1 METDSAPVCWL
12 LLKVHPVPL
21 SGPDLACSDWGTH
34 TFFLVGNLKIL
45 LLLFNCKLATCPE
58 ETSGKLRPPPLKHWA
73 LSTAIVVVVVV
84 FVVVVVVV
92 VEISSSFSLTV
103 SLPQDFNLCRD
114 SIPLAVSQ
122 SHWFRTL

>member
-1 METDSAPVCWL
+1 LP
-12 LLKVHPVPL
+12 
-21 SGPDLACSDWGTH
+21 